1 MVLKSLVLIVNALK
15 EHVGSSVLCAFYLYN
30 IAGLKNVQQKFIQF
44 EFDRGEW

>member
-15 EHVGSSVLCAFYLYN
+15 EYISSSVLCAFYLYN